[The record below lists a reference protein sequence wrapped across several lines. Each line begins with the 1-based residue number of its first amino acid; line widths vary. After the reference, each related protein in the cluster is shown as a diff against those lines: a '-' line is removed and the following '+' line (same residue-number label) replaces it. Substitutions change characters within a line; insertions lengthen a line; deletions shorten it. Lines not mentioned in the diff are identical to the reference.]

1 MLVDSRVSIEAARL
15 LAYETSKV
23 VDLKKGYEHL
33 LHNTETPTKELR
45 EQAKQYSSLAAM
57 LTPMAKYLSTEYA
70 NDVSYKSLQVHG
82 GTGYMKDFNVE
93 RHCRDARITNIY
105 EGTTQLQYVA
115 AIGGVVTK
123 VMEPA
128 LDRMESEHKDE
139 FQKPYLKELKEK
151 RELLN
156 KAIDFVREKNDH
168 EYQSYYQDRLVDMA
182 AKLFTSHLFLRHSAF
197 SEEKKKTMDI
207 FFEREFPQWDKNY
220 QSVISGKSR
229 VIEES
234 SSLLDLS

>member
-1 MLVDSRVSIEAARL
+1 
-15 LAYETSKV
+15 
-23 VDLKKGYEHL
+23 
-33 LHNTETPTKELR
+33 
-45 EQAKQYSSLAAM
+45 
-57 LTPMAKYLSTEYA
+57 
-70 NDVSYKSLQVHG
+70 
-82 GTGYMKDFNVE
+82 MKDFNVE

-128 LDRMESEHKDE
+128 LDRMENEKKE
-139 FQKPYLKELKEK
+139 AFQKPYLKELKEK

-182 AKLFTSHLFLRHSAF
+182 AKLYTAHLFLTHAAF
-197 SEEKKKTMDI
+197 SDEKKKTMDI

-220 QSVISGKSR
+220 QSVISGKSK